1 MTEITKNE
9 ALVLRKTNFSDSSL
23 IVQLY
28 TKEHGKISA
37 MIKGARSSKSRIGS
51 KVDIL
56 NWLEIVFYH
65 KEQKDLQ
72 LVTQANII
80 SHFPNIKSDLEKLKY
95 ASAVAELI
103 LKLVPEKDANEKIFR
118 GVTKILTLIDR
129 EDSQPIL
136 NFTQFFIFFIKE
148 IGFELSFTNCS
159 SCGNEIKNSDQN
171 AFSYTDGIVCGNCNK
186 DKLTTFDFSTE
197 LFELFLC
204 LTSKNKK
211 LSYKKRDLENIIFIL
226 EKYIIYHN
234 SDFKGLKTLQIL

>member
-1 MTEITKNE
+1 MAEITKNE

-23 IVQLY
+23 IVELY

-37 MIKGARSSKSRIGS
+37 IIKGARSSKSRIGS
-51 KVDIL
+51 KIDTL
-56 NWLEIVFYH
+56 NLVEAVFYH
-65 KEQKDLQ
+65 KEQKELQ
-72 LVTQANII
+72 LVTQANLI
-80 SHFPNIKSDLEKLKY
+80 SHFHNIKSDLERVKY
-95 ASAVAELI
+95 ASAIVELI
-103 LKLVPEKDANEKIFR
+103 LKLVPEKDANEKLFR
-118 GVTKILTLIDR
+118 GVVKSLNLMDK
-129 EDSQPIL
+129 ENSQPIL
-136 NFTQFFIFFIKE
+136 HFTQFFMFFIKE

-159 SCGNEIKNSDQN
+159 SCGNEINNSDHN

-211 LSYKKRDLENIIFIL
+211 LSYKKSDLENIIFIL

-234 SDFKGLKTLQIL
+234 SDFKGLKTLSIF